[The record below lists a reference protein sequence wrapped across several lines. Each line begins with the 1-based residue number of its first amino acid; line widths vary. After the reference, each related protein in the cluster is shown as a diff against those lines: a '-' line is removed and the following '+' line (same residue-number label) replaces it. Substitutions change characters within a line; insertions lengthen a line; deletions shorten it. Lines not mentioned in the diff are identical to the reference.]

1 MSAILDDCGLALLQ
15 QLCAMG
21 QDMPELPDEPVAEI
35 DRLTVEQAARNYR
48 VLHEEVCKLAR
59 HLEEQKALTP
69 VPMDT
74 LHAKGVERAVMM
86 AAMAALTRFSTS
98 NEERGVFCSEFN
110 NRLKA
115 MESGVA
121 A

>member
-21 QDMPELPDEPVAEI
+21 QDMPELPDEPLAEI
-35 DRLTVEQAARNYR
+35 DRLTLEQAAKNYR

-59 HLEEQKALTP
+59 HLEGREAITP
-69 VPMDT
+69 VPVDT
-74 LHAKGVERAVMM
+74 LHARGVERAMILS
-86 AAMAALTRFSTS
+86 AMEALTLHAADA
-98 NEERGVFCSEFN
+98 ERAVFVREFN
-110 NRLKA
+110 KRLQA
-115 MESGVA
+115 MGRGVA